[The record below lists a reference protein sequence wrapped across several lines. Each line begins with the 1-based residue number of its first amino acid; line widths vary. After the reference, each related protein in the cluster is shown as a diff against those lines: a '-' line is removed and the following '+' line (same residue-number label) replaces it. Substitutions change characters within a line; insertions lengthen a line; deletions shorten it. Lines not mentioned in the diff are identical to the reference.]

1 VLTTQG
7 NLTEA
12 LKNYQVS
19 LAIRDRLAK
28 ADFNNANRQ
37 RDLAI
42 SQGRI
47 AVVLAKQG
55 DVPRAID
62 ELRQG
67 RAIISRLARQSSDN
81 GGLSKDLAAFHQS
94 ITTLETSSVSKIG
107 AAKSVEPTLPDKN
120 HC

>member
-28 ADFNNANRQ
+28 ADFNNANRH
-37 RDLAI
+37 
-42 SQGRI
+42 RI

-55 DVPRAID
+55 DLPRAID

-81 GGLSKDLAAFHQS
+81 GGELAAFHQS